1 MPLEPFAFAIYREYV
16 SGKSIERLSIELDIP
31 PERVAARLRAARHSL
46 SGDLDK
52 SVAVPRVSPL
62 SSPSFESQAVVP
74 AVARLS
80 HTLAPVRLPREQK
93 SDDSRMR
100 HALAQCRLM

>member
-1 MPLEPFAFAIYREYV
+1 MTLEPFAFTIYREYV

-46 SGDLDK
+46 AGHPDK
-52 SVAVPRVSPL
+52 IVAVPRSSQL
-62 SSPSFESQAVVP
+62 CSPSFESQAVVS
-74 AVARLS
+74 ATALLS
-80 HTLAPVRLPREQK
+80 HTLAPVRPPREQK